1 MQRRMT
7 ARPSPRGRLAPVGC
21 EVSALSAFFLFWMV
35 FSKVLPPTSNWLI
48 EWMRNDK
55 YFCLLVPLVAVPVS
69 LFANY
74 IRWFTLSLASGA
86 PVKTYVPSTG
96 GGSSR
101 NNMSISRRDG

>member
-1 MQRRMT
+1 
-7 ARPSPRGRLAPVGC
+7 
-21 EVSALSAFFLFWMV
+21 MV

-74 IRWFTLSLASGA
+74 IRWFTLSLASGG

>member
-7 ARPSPRGRLAPVGC
+7 ARPSRGDGVLLLVA
-21 EVSALSAFFLFWMV
+21 SLTLSAFFLFWMV
-35 FSKVLPPTSNWLI
+35 LSKVLPPTSNWLI
-48 EWMRNDK
+48 EWMRNDQ

-74 IRWFTLSLASGA
+74 IRWFTLSLASGG
-86 PVKTYVPSTG
+86 PLGTYVPSTG

-101 NNMSISRRDG
+101 NSMSISRRDG